1 MSWAVNYYL
10 DTNQKRLIQAADFL
24 GLTTTYNYAKANGVV
39 TVTVIIKQDATE
51 VERYSVNI
59 DYDELI
65 ADIDIRIASATANYQ
80 KWNGLKTQVEG
91 L

>member
-24 GLTTTYNYAKANGVV
+24 GLTTTYNYAKTDGVV
-39 TVTVIIKQDATE
+39 TVTVIIKQDTTE